1 MTRQNAPGLISIR
14 DPLLI
19 VLELMRTLA
28 TSVLDEH
35 TDQAGLCV
43 VYGSTCP
50 CERVVV
56 ATHNLAAI

>member
-1 MTRQNAPGLISIR
+1 MIR
-14 DPLLI
+14 IHDPLLI
-19 VLELMRTLA
+19 ALELMRTLA
-28 TSVLDEH
+28 TSVLGEH

-56 ATHNLAAI
+56 ATHNLAVI

>member
-1 MTRQNAPGLISIR
+1 MTRQSAPRVISIC

-28 TSVLDEH
+28 TSVLGEH
-35 TDQAGLCV
+35 TDQAGLCM

-56 ATHNLAAI
+56 ATRNLAAI